1 MPVKPAD
8 FDRLFADGGP
18 LSEAIPGYKFRAQ
31 QLEMAHAILHAI
43 ESTSVAVTEAG
54 TGTGKTVAYLVPALL
69 AGGKVIVST
78 GTKNLQDQLFH
89 RDIPA
94 VRRALKVPVTVALL
108 KGRSNYLCHYHL
120 DKTRT
125 AGRLSTREDTRY
137 LRLIIEQA
145 AATASGDRA
154 EFAGVPENA
163 SVWPHVTSTRENCL
177 GADCPNYKD
186 CYVMA
191 ARKDAQQADVV
202 VVNHH
207 LFFADVMLRD
217 EGMAELLPTCNTVIL
232 DEAHQLPETARMFF
246 GQTLSS
252 HQMMELA
259 RDAMNE
265 GLAGARE
272 AADWATLTRA
282 FETMV
287 RDARLVLPETTIRIA
302 YAQLQKREALT
313 LALGRALDKLLDL
326 TRALEAN
333 AERAEGLQLVWRRAV
348 ELRDTLQGWV
358 EAGTRKAEDEPAWQ
372 DENAAAGAEPNPAVR
387 WVEVVGVGFQLHVT
401 PMSIAPMFK
410 QQVEGE
416 KRAWI
421 FTSATLAVKNDFKH
435 YLGEL
440 GLDQIEGVTARSWP
454 SPFDYPAQSL
464 LYVPTA
470 MPDPLSPDFTA
481 QVVERA
487 LPLIEAAGGG
497 VFMLF
502 TTLKAMRL
510 AHEMLSDQLPRRGL
524 EIPLLLQGEGSRT
537 ELLERFRQHGN
548 AILVA
553 SQSFWEGVDVKGD
566 ALQLVVID
574 KLPFAPPDDPV
585 LAARIDAMKRQGRN
599 AFMEHQLPHAA
610 IALKQGAGRLIRG
623 EDDRGVLMICD
634 TRLVDKPYGRKLW
647 QALPPMRR
655 TRDAAEAIAFFEAGS
670 HKMMHGDPDEAETG
684 SAAMA
689 LDAIEDYPEEE
700 QPPLAD

>member
-1 MPVKPAD
+1 LSLTPSD
-8 FDRLFADGGP
+8 FDRLFAADGP
-18 LSEAIPGYKFRAQ
+18 LQAAIPGYSFRAQ
-31 QLEMAHAILHAI
+31 QLEMARAIWQAI
-43 ESTSVAVTEAG
+43 ETATVAVAEAG

-94 VRRALKVPVTVALL
+94 VRRALKAPVTVALL

-120 DKTRT
+120 EKTLN
-125 AGRLSTREDTRY
+125 AGRLPSREDARY
-137 LRLIIEQA
+137 LRLVANQVK
-145 AATASGDRA
+145 ATASGDRA
-154 EFAGVPENA
+154 EFTGVPENA
-163 SVWPHVTSTRENCL
+163 AVWSQITSTRENCL
-177 GADCPNYKD
+177 GQDCPNHKD
-186 CYVMA
+186 CFVLA
-191 ARKDAQQADVV
+191 ARRDALQADVV

-217 EGMAELLPTCNTVIL
+217 EGMAELLPACNTVIL

-246 GQTLSS
+246 GHTLSS

-282 FETMV
+282 FENAV
-287 RDARLVLPETTIRIA
+287 RDARLVLPQTALRIA
-302 YAQLQKREALT
+302 YAQLQKRDALNAALART
-313 LALGRALDKLLDL
+313 LERLLDL
-326 TRALEAN
+326 ARALEAN
-333 AERAEGLQLVWRRAV
+333 AERAEGLQAVWRRAI
-348 ELRDTLQGWV
+348 EMRDALQDWV
-358 EAGTRKAEDEPAWQ
+358 DCGKQSAFGRGDEPA
-372 DENAAAGAEPNPAVR
+372 DDLEEEPSPSVR

-401 PMSIAPMFK
+401 PMSIAPLFK
-410 QQVEGE
+410 TQVENQ

-421 FTSATLAVKNDFKH
+421 FTSATLAVKDDFSH

-440 GLDQIEGVTARSWP
+440 GLDRIECVHAQSWP
-454 SPFDYPAQSL
+454 SPFDYPRQSL
-464 LYVPTA
+464 LYVPPA
-470 MPDPLSPDFTA
+470 MPDPLSADFTA
-481 QVVERA
+481 AVVDRA

-510 AHEMLSDQLPRRGL
+510 AYDLLADLMPRRGL
-524 EIPLLLQGEGSRT
+524 KLPLLQQGEGSRT
-537 ELLERFRQHGN
+537 ELLDRFRELGN
-548 AILVA
+548 AVLVA
-553 SQSFWEGVDVKGD
+553 SASFWEGVDVKGD

-599 AFMEHQLPHAA
+599 AFMEYQLPHAA
-610 IALKQGAGRLIRG
+610 IALKQGAGRLIRD
-623 EDDRGVLMICD
+623 ESDRGVLMICD

-655 TRDAAEAIAFFEAGS
+655 TRLEAEALEFFSAGPHKLS
-670 HKMMHGDPDEAETG
+670 HRDDAELAHMDAGTPPD
-684 SAAMA
+684 
-689 LDAIEDYPEEE
+689 DA
-700 QPPLAD
+700 

>member
-1 MPVKPAD
+1 LSLND
-8 FDRLFADGGP
+8 TEFDRLFAAGGP
-18 LSEAIPGYKFRAQ
+18 LEAAIPGYTFRVQ
-31 QLEMAHAILHAI
+31 QLEMARAVWRSI
-43 ESTSVAVTEAG
+43 ETATVTVAEAG

-94 VRRALKVPVTVALL
+94 VRRALKAPVTVALL

-120 DKTRT
+120 EKTLN
-125 AGRLSTREDTRY
+125 AGRLPSREDVRY
-137 LRLIIEQA
+137 LRLIENQA
-145 AATASGDRA
+145 KATPSGDRA

-163 SVWPHVTSTRENCL
+163 VVWSQVTSTRENCL
-177 GADCPNYKD
+177 GQDCPNHKV
-186 CYVMA
+186 CFVLA
-191 ARKDAQQADVV
+191 ARRDALKADVV

-217 EGMAELLPTCNTVIL
+217 EGMAELLPACNTVIL

-252 HQMMELA
+252 HQMMDLA

-265 GLAGARE
+265 ALAGARE
-272 AADWATLTRA
+272 AADWPALTRA
-282 FETMV
+282 FENAV
-287 RDARLVLPETTIRIA
+287 RDARLVLPQTALRIA
-302 YAQLQKREALT
+302 YAQLQKRDELNA
-313 LALGRALDKLLDL
+313 ALGRALDRLLDL
-326 TRALEAN
+326 ARALEAN
-333 AERAEGLQLVWRRAV
+333 AERAEGLQAVWRRAI
-348 ELRDTLQGWV
+348 ELRDALQEWV
-358 EAGTRKAEDEPAWQ
+358 DAGKTSAFEHGANAQETAQEAADEQSAE
-372 DENAAAGAEPNPAVR
+372 EPNPSVR

-401 PMSIAPMFK
+401 PMSIAPLFRA
-410 QQVEGE
+410 QVENQQ
-416 KRAWI
+416 RAWI
-421 FTSATLAVKNDFKH
+421 FTSATLAVKSDFSH

-440 GLDQIEGVTARSWP
+440 GLDQIEGVHAHSWP
-454 SPFDYPAQSL
+454 SPFDYPEQSL
-464 LYVPTA
+464 LYVPQT
-470 MPDPLSPDFTA
+470 MPDPLSSDFTA
-481 QVVERA
+481 EVVDQA

-510 AHEMLSDQLPRRGL
+510 AYDLLSDQMPRRGIRL
-524 EIPLLLQGEGSRT
+524 PLLQQGEGSRT
-537 ELLERFRQHGN
+537 ELLDRFRALGN
-548 AILVA
+548 AVLVA

-566 ALQLVVID
+566 ALKLVVID

-599 AFMEHQLPHAA
+599 AFMEYQLPRAA
-610 IALKQGAGRLIRG
+610 IALKQGAGRLIRD
-623 EDDRGVLMICD
+623 ETDRGVLMICD

-655 TRDAAEAIAFFEAGS
+655 TRVAAEAIAFFEAGS
-670 HKMMHGDPDEAETG
+670 HKMPAAVDEEVLEPPRAE
-684 SAAMA
+684 
-689 LDAIEDYPEEE
+689 
-700 QPPLAD
+700 

>member
-1 MPVKPAD
+1 
-8 FDRLFADGGP
+8 
-18 LSEAIPGYKFRAQ
+18 
-31 QLEMAHAILHAI
+31 
-43 ESTSVAVTEAG
+43 
-54 TGTGKTVAYLVPALL
+54 
-69 AGGKVIVST
+69 
-78 GTKNLQDQLFH
+78 
-89 RDIPA
+89 
-94 VRRALKVPVTVALL
+94 
-108 KGRSNYLCHYHL
+108 
-120 DKTRT
+120 
-125 AGRLSTREDTRY
+125 
-137 LRLIIEQA
+137 
-145 AATASGDRA
+145 
-154 EFAGVPENA
+154 
-163 SVWPHVTSTRENCL
+163 
-177 GADCPNYKD
+177 
-186 CYVMA
+186 VMA

-207 LFFADVMLRD
+207 LFFADVMLRG

-272 AADWATLTRA
+272 GADWALLTRT
-282 FETMV
+282 FETVV
-287 RDARLVLPETTIRIA
+287 RDARLVLPESALRIA
-302 YAQLQKREALT
+302 YAQLQKREALS

-326 TRALEAN
+326 ARALEAN
-333 AERAEGLQLVWRRAV
+333 AARSEGLQSVWRRAV
-348 ELRDTLQGWV
+348 ELRDALQGWV
-358 EAGTRKAEDEPAWQ
+358 DAGNRPAGEEPPWQ
-372 DENAAAGAEPNPAVR
+372 DDNAAPDAEENPAVR

-401 PMSIAPMFK
+401 PMSIAPVFR
-410 QQVEGE
+410 QQVESE

-440 GLDQIEGVTARSWP
+440 GLDQVEGVVAQSWP

-464 LYVPTA
+464 LYVPA
-470 MPDPLSPDFTA
+470 SMPDPASSEFTA
-481 QVVERA
+481 QVVDRA

-510 AHEMLSDQLPRRGL
+510 AHDLLSDQLPRRGL
-524 EIPLLLQGEGSRT
+524 EMPLLLQGDGSRT
-537 ELLERFRQHGN
+537 ELLDRFRQLGN

-553 SQSFWEGVDVKGD
+553 SQSFWEGVDVKGE

-585 LAARIDAMKRQGRN
+585 LSARIDVMKRQGRN
-599 AFMEHQLPHAA
+599 AFMEYQLPHAA
-610 IALKQGAGRLIRG
+610 IALKQGAGRLIRD
-623 EDDRGVLMICD
+623 ESDRGVLMICD
-634 TRLVDKPYGRKLW
+634 NRLVDKPYGRKLW

-655 TRDAAEAIAFFEAGS
+655 TRDAAEAIAFFAAG
-670 HKMMHGDPDEAETG
+670 PDR
-684 SAAMA
+684 M
-689 LDAIEDYPEEE
+689 E
-700 QPPLAD
+700 QPADALADSDADPPSLAE

>member
-1 MPVKPAD
+1 LPLKPAD
-8 FDRLFADGGP
+8 FDRLFADGGA
-18 LSEAIPGYKFRAQ
+18 LAEAIPGYKFRAQ
-31 QLEMAHAILHAI
+31 QLEMSHAILRAI
-43 ESTSVAVTEAG
+43 ETTTVAVAEAG

-125 AGRLSTREDTRY
+125 AGRLPTREDTRY
-137 LRLIIEQA
+137 LRLISEQA
-145 AATASGDRA
+145 KTTASGDRA
-154 EFAGVPENA
+154 EFTGVPENA
-163 SVWPHVTSTRENCL
+163 GVWTQVTSTRENCL
-177 GADCPNYKD
+177 GADCPNYKE

-207 LFFADVMLRD
+207 LFFADVMLRG

-272 AADWATLTRA
+272 GADWALLTRT
-282 FETMV
+282 FETVV
-287 RDARLVLPETTIRIA
+287 RDARLVLPESALRIA
-302 YAQLQKREALT
+302 YAQLQKREALS

-326 TRALEAN
+326 ARALEAN
-333 AERAEGLQLVWRRAV
+333 AARSEGLQSVWRRAV
-348 ELRDTLQGWV
+348 ELRDALQGWV
-358 EAGTRKAEDEPAWQ
+358 DAGNRPAGEEPPWQ
-372 DENAAAGAEPNPAVR
+372 DDNAAPDAEENPAVR

-401 PMSIAPMFK
+401 PMSIAPVFR
-410 QQVEGE
+410 QQVESE

-440 GLDQIEGVTARSWP
+440 GLDQVEGVVAQSWP

-464 LYVPTA
+464 LYVPA
-470 MPDPLSPDFTA
+470 SMPDPASSEFTA
-481 QVVERA
+481 QVVDRA

-510 AHEMLSDQLPRRGL
+510 AHDLLSDQLPRRGL
-524 EIPLLLQGEGSRT
+524 EMPLLLQGDGSRT
-537 ELLERFRQHGN
+537 ELLDRFRQLGN

-553 SQSFWEGVDVKGD
+553 SQSFWEGVDVKGE

-585 LAARIDAMKRQGRN
+585 LSARIDVMKRQGRN
-599 AFMEHQLPHAA
+599 AFMEYQLPHAA
-610 IALKQGAGRLIRG
+610 IALKQGAGRLIRD
-623 EDDRGVLMICD
+623 ESDRGVLMICD
-634 TRLVDKPYGRKLW
+634 NRLVDKPYGRKLW

-655 TRDAAEAIAFFEAGS
+655 TRDAAEAIAFFAAG
-670 HKMMHGDPDEAETG
+670 PDR
-684 SAAMA
+684 M
-689 LDAIEDYPEEE
+689 E
-700 QPPLAD
+700 QPADALADSDADPPSLAE